1 MKGKKEGRRSSNEE
15 RIKYRER
22 EGQRSRDEG
31 GGGKGQRRDGESPAG
46 PGPRPWGAPL
56 PPRVAAAG
64 VFRAQARPGPTGQP
78 SAVFLQMALQPLQA
92 SSQAFQL
99 CHTPSTSAGDG
110 GSRRCRWPEPSLQVE
125 KLGVRDNPLGS
136 LTLLHIL

>member
-1 MKGKKEGRRSSNEE
+1 M
-15 RIKYRER
+15 R
-22 EGQRSRDEG
+22 EGAA
-31 GGGKGQRRDGESPAG
+31 KGRGEMGRALQG
-46 PGPRPWGAPL
+46 LGRGLGVHPRPQEWQQLVYSEPE
-56 PPRVAAAG
+56 
-64 VFRAQARPGPTGQP
+64 ARPGPTGQP

-110 GSRRCRWPEPSLQVE
+110 GSRRCGWPEPSLQVE

-136 LTLLHIL
+136 LTLLLIL

>member
-31 GGGKGQRRDGESPAG
+31 GGGRGQRRAGESPAG
-46 PGPRPWGAPL
+46 PGPRPWGAPRPQEWQQL
-56 PPRVAAAG
+56 VYSE
-64 VFRAQARPGPTGQP
+64 QEARPGPSGQP
-78 SAVFLQMALQPLQA
+78 SAVFLQMALQPLLA

-99 CHTPSTSAGDG
+99 CHTPSISAGDG
-110 GSRRCRWPEPSLQVE
+110 GSRRCGWPEPSLQVE